1 MINVLIVDDSVVVRR
16 LLSDALTSDPRISVA
31 GSAANGAI
39 ALQKMAQLTV
49 DVVLLDVEMP
59 DMDGIETVS
68 RLRKDWPELPVIM
81 CSALTERGAEITLR
95 ALSAGATDY
104 IAKPTAQVVQADG
117 LSSFKSELVTK
128 VVALAERARRVA
140 APRTP
145 TLLPGPA
152 LNPKPSPRSSAL
164 PIAALAI
171 GCSTGGPNA
180 LATLFEGIPRDLP
193 VPVFIV
199 QHMPP
204 LFTKILADRLA
215 SSSGVSV
222 VEAQHGAVVE
232 PGSVYIAPGNYHLT
246 VGLEGAKLVTLLN
259 QVLPE
264 NSCRPAVDVLF
275 RSLAAFY
282 QGAVLACV
290 LTGMG
295 RDGALGARDVVAAGG
310 SVIVQSSDTCVVP
323 SMPRAVVDAG
333 LAELILPLGQLAEE
347 LVRRVQRSTSFRAP
361 PRALSQREI

>member
-1 MINVLIVDDSVVVRR
+1 MIQVLIVDDSVVVRR
-16 LLSDALTSDPRISVA
+16 LLSDALGTDPRISVA
-31 GSAANGAI
+31 GSAANGSI
-39 ALQKMAQLTV
+39 ALQKLGHLAV

-95 ALSAGATDY
+95 ALAAGATDY
-104 IAKPTAQVVQADG
+104 ITKPTAQVVQSDG
-117 LSSFKSELVTK
+117 LSSFKAELVNK
-128 VVALAERARRVA
+128 VVALAERARRPV

-145 TLLPGPA
+145 TVIPTPT
-152 LNPKPSPRSSAL
+152 PRSSPRTASQ
-164 PIAALAI
+164 PIAALGI

-180 LATLFEGIPRDLP
+180 LATFFEGIPRDLP
-193 VPVFIV
+193 VPIFIV

-215 SSSGVSV
+215 SASGVNV
-222 VEAQHGAVVE
+222 VEAQHGALVE
-232 PGSVYIAPGNYHLT
+232 PGSAYIAPGNYHLT
-246 VGLEGAKLVTLLN
+246 VGLDGAKLVTLLN
-259 QVLPE
+259 QEAPE

-282 QGAVLACV
+282 QGTVLACV

-295 RDGALGARDVVAAGG
+295 RDGALGARDIVQAGG

-333 LAELILPLGQLAEE
+333 MAELILPLAQLSDE
-347 LVRRVQRSTSFRAP
+347 LVRRVQRATSFRAP